1 MASSMFSVH
10 AKIKSLVD
18 KCLKLEDED
27 LEVQN
32 VATKVEKAEEIKEKE
47 VTCDGKKKL
56 EEDASS
62 RVEELIQKNVEER
75 LNSKEI
81 KLEIQRRIK
90 EGRKKLYDDVDVQ
103 LEKEKEA
110 VTRQKEEQARKER
123 EELDKMLE
131 ENRRRVEKAKRRL
144 ALELQWKE
152 EELYRELALVQRQKE
167 QAARRTN
174 LDDKSLSYDIEAA
187 DENTIEENISS
198 VSLAE
203 ASSPSS
209 NKARN
214 KRPPV

>member
-10 AKIKSLVD
+10 AKIKPLVD

-32 VATKVEKAEEIKEKE
+32 VATKVEKEEEIKEKE
-47 VTCDGKKKL
+47 VTCDCKKKL

-90 EGRKKLYDDVDVQ
+90 EGRKKLYDDVDMQ

-110 VTRQKEEQARKER
+110 ATRQKEEQARKER

-152 EELYRELALVQRQKE
+152 EKLYRELALVQRQKE